1 MSAVEAPQS
10 EAYPTVT
17 AQREPLGADIIAGL
31 RAWRLWTMLG
41 WNDIQQRYRRSVLGP
56 FWITLSV
63 SIFILVLSF
72 IYSRIFKVQLAT
84 YMPFLALGYVLWGFI
99 SATVIESC
107 GTFIEGERII
117 KQIRLPYSM
126 YVFRVVWRNFLVLLH
141 TVVIYIPI
149 ALIFSVHP
157 GFGILLMIPGLI
169 LLYINLIWVA
179 VVLSIFCARYRDLV
193 QIISTGVQIMLFATP
208 IMWPIET
215 LGPSRIIAD
224 VNPLYHV
231 LDVVR
236 GPLLGHSPEL
246 LSWIVSGGLAILG
259 SIAALLLLRRTVRR
273 IVFWL

>member
-1 MSAVEAPQS
+1 MSAYEAHRP
-10 EAYPTVT
+10 EAYVPVT
-17 AQREPLGADIIAGL
+17 AQREALGADFIAGL
-31 RAWRLWTMLG
+31 RAWPLWTMLG

-63 SIFILVLSF
+63 SVFILVLGV
-72 IYSRIFKVQLAT
+72 IYSRIFKVELST
-84 YMPFLALGYVLWGFI
+84 YMPFLTLGYVLWGFI

-141 TVVIYIPI
+141 TVGIFIPI
-149 ALIFSVHP
+149 ALFFSVRP

-169 LLYINLIWVA
+169 LLYINLVWVA
-179 VVLSIFCARYRDLV
+179 VVLSILCARYRDLV
-193 QIISTGVQIMLFATP
+193 QIITTGVQIMLFATP
-208 IMWPIET
+208 IMWPVET

-224 VNPLYHV
+224 VNPLHHV
-231 LDVVR
+231 LEIVR
-236 GPLLGHSPEL
+236 GPMLGHPPEA
-246 LSWIVSGGLAILG
+246 LSWIVSAGLAVFGCIV
-259 SIAALLLLRRTVRR
+259 ALLLLRRTVRR

>member
-1 MSAVEAPQS
+1 MSAIDVQQS
-10 EAYPTVT
+10 DASHVVN
-17 AQREPLGADIIAGL
+17 AQREPFGADLIAGL

-41 WNDIQQRYRRSVLGP
+41 WNDIRQRYRRSVLGP

-72 IYSRIFKVQLAT
+72 IYSRIFKVELST

-99 SATVIESC
+99 STTVIESC

-126 YVFRVVWRNFLVLLH
+126 YVFRAVWRNFLVLLH
-141 TVVIYIPI
+141 TIGIYIPI

-169 LLYINLIWVA
+169 LLYINLVWVS
-179 VVLSIFCARYRDLV
+179 VVLSILCARYRDLV
-193 QIISTGVQIMLFATP
+193 QIITTAVQIMLFATP
-208 IMWPIET
+208 IMWPIEA

-224 VNPLYHV
+224 VNPLYHI

-236 GPLLGHSPEL
+236 GPLLGHHPEA
-246 LSWIVSGGLAILG
+246 LSWIVSAGLAVGGCIV
-259 SIAALLLLRRTVRR
+259 SLLLLRRTVRR